1 MAESFMRNGVDPV
14 AVCTDVLRALH
25 FGRSPTAPLLALAG
39 APGGEGKS
47 FFLKTFLSI
56 YGEDNVFQT
65 PDTSHFPLMDL
76 SAGPKVAFLD
86 EWRFENPSVSFA

>member
-14 AVCTDVLRALH
+14 AFCTDVLKALH
-25 FGRSPTAPLLALAG
+25 FGRSPTAPLLALDILVDLWRRQC
-39 APGGEGKS
+39 P
-47 FFLKTFLSI
+47 
-56 YGEDNVFQT
+56 V
-65 PDTSHFPLMDL
+65 PDTSNFPLMDL